1 MSAGSRHALRS
12 YQKRSCRSGAMSSQ
26 YIIRVPA
33 QFKVDERTPPKKHV
47 TKMPAK
53 PSMSLNVAVRASALR
68 DAVPVDALMTK
79 K

>member
-1 MSAGSRHALRS
+1 
-12 YQKRSCRSGAMSSQ
+12 MSSQ

-53 PSMSLNVAVRASALR
+53 PSMSLNSCRSGKSALKIQYQW
-68 DAVPVDALMTK
+68 MT
-79 K
+79 